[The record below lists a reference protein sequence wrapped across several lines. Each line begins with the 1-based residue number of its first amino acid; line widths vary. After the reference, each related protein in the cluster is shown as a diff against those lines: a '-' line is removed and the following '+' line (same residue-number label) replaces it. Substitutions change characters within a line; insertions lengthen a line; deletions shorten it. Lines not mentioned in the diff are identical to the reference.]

1 MALILE
7 RTYLEA
13 IPELSDSQLME
24 ACAEAEPGE
33 WQDAAIRELITE
45 RGYSRDDI
53 TDEID
58 RVLYL
63 RDARTARMTVIGSTK
78 SKDVA
83 AGMMCKVWPA
93 RVRLAI
99 GEGA

>member
-63 RDARTARMTVIGSTK
+63 RAQERRADREEWMRYGDI
-78 SKDVA
+78 DLA
-83 AGMMCKVWPA
+83 AKE
-93 RVRLAI
+93 
-99 GEGA
+99 GELNAYVPCS